1 MTVETTPRARLRVA
15 TLSEARPRHC
25 VRNLAAIQVGTKF
38 GYSRHTALL
47 LTRVAYAPA
56 EWLSDVDTAMA
67 ASADLDRDMEWARAL
82 YTHVAERT
90 GTDVDVS
97 DLETAFGFEWK
108 PLRVDAVR
116 MTDPYSSRVLSDGIT
131 SSFAGLLSE
140 LDHVCSTLPGLNPGE
155 ATLDREVTH
164 ASNLLWHNVGR
175 ALCDPNCTQDQLG
188 SVALSTY
195 NEIIAG
201 AHERAR
207 SRLMAQAEG
216 VKALQRLCAAATEGR
231 NLCEMLEMNMD
242 HIGVVTNIPPPSLAH
257 ELTRMGVPLIA
268 LRDLLF
274 PSHVAVPMSGAERLA
289 NVTWW
294 AQTYAPM
301 IDAAALVALPDLH
314 LLLTQPATWRGW
326 DGIGVWLTASEPVRI
341 AQETG
346 GMRAALACPNATH
359 TYALQPYA
367 VVATAT
373 STSVALRVT
382 RLARVVLDLVG
393 SGALRPRRVKAE
405 CLLSLIQRFEVAT
418 SFERERALLRVAELA
433 ESGEA
438 SASSGAAVDDEAA
451 APHPPPHPQ
460 SAVSS
465 MGAVRLMPSLLDA
478 HRVPKSLLRDYV
490 VVLILRD
497 RLSACPA
504 DVAVAYLSVAA
515 AVAQL
520 TSLPPN
526 LGEAS
531 TMIRDHSAGSL
542 RQTVTHVMKKV
553 EEKVR
558 EAGTTLEDL
567 KYTKTPAWVPGCTGL
582 ALTAEGRRV
591 LCEYLDTLVAS
602 MQPPGGPAFAKEWHC
617 SRSAMSHARRKQVTH
632 VVGLGPGGR

>member
-1 MTVETTPRARLRVA
+1 
-15 TLSEARPRHC
+15 
-25 VRNLAAIQVGTKF
+25 
-38 GYSRHTALL
+38 
-47 LTRVAYAPA
+47 
-56 EWLSDVDTAMA
+56 MA
-67 ASADLDRDMEWARAL
+67 ASTELDREIEWARRL

-97 DLETAFGFEWK
+97 DLEATFGFEWK
-108 PLRVDAVR
+108 PRRIDAVR
-116 MTDPYSSRVLSDGIT
+116 MTDPYSSRVLSDGIAC
-131 SSFAGLLSE
+131 SFAGLLSE
-140 LDHVCSTLPGLNPGE
+140 LDRVCSTLPGLNPGE
-155 ATLDREVTH
+155 ATLNREVTH

-175 ALCDPNCTQDQLG
+175 ALCDPDCTQEQLG

-195 NEIIAG
+195 NEIIMG

-207 SRLMAQAEG
+207 SRLMAQTEG
-216 VKALQRLCAAATEGR
+216 VKALQRLCAAATEGH
-231 NLCEMLEMNMD
+231 NLCEVLEMNMD
-242 HIGVVTNIPPPSLAH
+242 HLGVVTNITPPSLAH
-257 ELTRMGVPLIA
+257 ELTRMGVPLVG

-274 PSHVAVPMSGAERLA
+274 PSHVAVPMSGAERIA

-294 AQTYAPM
+294 AQTYSQL
-301 IDAAALVALPDLH
+301 ITAAALVALPDLH

-326 DGIGVWLTASEPVRI
+326 DGVGVWLTASEPVRI

-346 GMRAALACPNATH
+346 GMRAAVACPNATH
-359 TYALQPYA
+359 TYALQSY
-367 VVATAT
+367 VIVATAT

-382 RLARVVLDLVG
+382 RFARVVLDLVV
-393 SGALRPRRVKAE
+393 SGTLRPRRVKAE
-405 CLLSLIQRFEVAT
+405 CLLSFIQRFGVAM
-418 SFERERALLRVAELA
+418 SFERERALLRVVETAENCD
-433 ESGEA
+433 
-438 SASSGAAVDDEAA
+438 GAVVDDEAA
-451 APHPPPHPQ
+451 VPPSPPLPQ

-497 RLSACPA
+497 RLGACPA
-504 DVAVAYLSVAA
+504 DVAVAYVSVSA

-542 RQTVTHVMKKV
+542 RQAVTHVMKKV

-558 EAGTTLEDL
+558 VAGTAVEDL
-567 KYTKTPAWVPGCTGL
+567 QYTKTPAWVPGCTGL
-582 ALTAEGRRV
+582 ALTAKGRRV
-591 LCEYLDTLVAS
+591 LCEYLNALVAL
-602 MQPPGGPAFAKEWHC
+602 MQPTGGAAFAKEWHC
-617 SRSAMSHARRKQVTH
+617 SRSAMSHARRKQLTH
-632 VVGLGPGGR
+632 VVGLGPGGK